1 MIFLPS
7 ESEDLS
13 ERNQRIR
20 DSKRCIHL
28 YDVVIAGLYIALYC
42 IVLYF
47 VVLLPKHK
55 LGGEEKEVVERYSP
69 IYLPTL

>member
-28 YDVVIAGLYIALYC
+28 YDAVIAGLYIALYC
-42 IVLYF
+42 IVLHCTI
-47 VVLLPKHK
+47 LCCITT
-55 LGGEEKEVVERYSP
+55 E
-69 IYLPTL
+69 I